1 MNKVQ
6 FKSAEAAAVV
16 TVDRTAAA
24 AARKLYYTAVAS
36 RSTSTEWTS
45 HFSVSLSIRSS
56 ADADPLPPL
65 VASVLGGGG
74 GGRGRT
80 EIG

>member
-24 AARKLYYTAVAS
+24 AARKLYYTAVAVAVRV
-36 RSTSTEWTS
+36 RSGLRILAFHCLFVRVRTRT
-45 HFSVSLSIRSS
+45 
-56 ADADPLPPL
+56 DPLPRL

-74 GGRGRT
+74 GGSTG
-80 EIG
+80 IG